1 MEINEIDIK
10 MLETMNNLTNMLVKV
25 NDDTK
30 AHSIVC
36 MLVMKYCQKVGTDP
50 VEMLQIIKEV
60 AQDNMDKIYRG
71 EM

>member
-10 MLETMNNLTNMLVKV
+10 MLETMNNLTELLVKV

-50 VEMLQIIKEV
+50 VEMLQIVKEV

>member
-1 MEINEIDIK
+1 MEINMDDIK
-10 MLETMNNLTNMLVKV
+10 MLETMNTLTDLLVKV

-60 AQDNMDKIYRG
+60 TQDNMDDIYGGKI
-71 EM
+71 

>member
-10 MLETMNNLTNMLVKV
+10 MLETMNNLTELLVKV

-60 AQDNMDKIYRG
+60 AEDNMDSIYG
-71 EM
+71 GNL